1 VEGGILDVLAE
12 AGQFTQLLAA
22 IDAAGLTET
31 LSGPGPFTLF
41 APMDEAFAAATLPDD
56 PEALEAIILYHVVQ
70 ENLSGFDLMGLESL
84 TTAQGGDLTVS
95 VESGQIVLGG
105 TSTVTVSN
113 VVGVNG
119 TAHAVNAVL
128 FPPG

>member
-41 APMDEAFAAATLPDD
+41 APTDEAFAAATLPED
-56 PEALEAIILYHVVQ
+56 PDALQATLLYHVVE
-70 ENLSGFDLMGLESL
+70 ENLSGFDLLGLSTV
-84 TTAQGGDLTVS
+84 TTAQGIDLSVS
-95 VESGQIVLGG
+95 VEQGQIVLGG
-105 TSTVTVSN
+105 VSTVTVTN
-113 VVGVNG
+113 IVGVNG